1 MKFGFK
7 ERGNR
12 QHGDQKPGAHGHVGP
27 VSRPRHVSEPPPGT
41 RDLDTRPRVSS
52 QRASNS
58 LLLLLIFLF
67 CLPASYSTDPNK
79 LKVKYDL
86 LSTRRTHVV

>member
-12 QHGDQKPGAHGHVGP
+12 QHGVQQPRAHRHVSHVP
-27 VSRPRHVSEPPPGT
+27 PPRHVSEQPPDT
-41 RDLDTRPRVSS
+41 RDLAKRPRVSS
-52 QRASNS
+52 HRNS

-67 CLPASYSTDPNK
+67 CLPASYATDPNK
-79 LKVKYDL
+79 LKVI
-86 LSTRRTHVV
+86 